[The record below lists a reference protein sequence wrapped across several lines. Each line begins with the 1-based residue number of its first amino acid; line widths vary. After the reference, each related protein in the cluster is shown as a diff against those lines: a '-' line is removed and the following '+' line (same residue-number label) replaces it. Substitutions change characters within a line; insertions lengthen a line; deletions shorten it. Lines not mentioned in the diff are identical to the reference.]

1 MTTRAQA
8 QAAVNSNI
16 TTNGAGAITG
26 AILNSDLLGIIASAT
41 GYQGVWSSSN
51 SYLTNDMVISSD
63 GLLYIA
69 LLDNTNQALTNTTY
83 WQQLAASNAGTV
95 TSVATGTGLTGGP
108 ITSTGTIS
116 LANTA
121 VSAGAYGSSTA
132 IPNFTVNGQ
141 GQLTAAGSSAVVAP
155 AGTLTDSTLASN
167 VLSSSL
173 TGVGTLTSGALGV
186 GFSPIGN
193 SSLANSSVT
202 INGSVVSLGGSTTV
216 SAAPSG
222 TAGGDLTGSYPNPT
236 LVAVGTAGSF
246 GSSTAI
252 PTLTT
257 DSKGRVT
264 SVTTNAV
271 IAPAG
276 TLSGTTLAGTVV
288 SSSLTSV
295 GTIGSGVWQG
305 TPVAVAYGGTG
316 TATPSLVAGSNVT
329 ITGSWPNQTI
339 NASGGGGGV
348 TTISFGTTGLTPGSA
363 TSGVVTVAGTL
374 ALANG
379 GTGQTTASAAFNA
392 LSPITSTGDLIIGN
406 GTNSATRL
414 GIGTNGYVLTS
425 NGTTATW
432 TPPASVS
439 GVTVGT
445 TTVSGA
451 TNGYLLYNNAGV
463 LGAVA
468 PSSSTIS
475 IGSPITGATNGYGL
489 YVNSSTQ
496 LGQFAYGT
504 GVFTALG
511 VAVGSAGAPVL
522 YNGALGTPSSG
533 TLTNATGLPLT
544 TGVTGILPVAN
555 GGTGVTSSTGANSV
569 ALRDSNANLTV
580 NALFQGF
587 TAVVAAGTTT
597 TLTAA
602 SNPAYVV
609 TGSGG
614 QTFQLPDATTLPA
627 GAQFSFNNNQTS
639 GTIVVKNNSGTTLLT
654 LQSGAF
660 AEAILLVNSPAAG
673 SWDTHNQAPS
683 NASWSTNTLSWA
695 GSYTSGTW
703 NGNVITGTYGGTGV
717 NNGASTI
724 TLGGNLTTS
733 GAFAT
738 TLTTTGTTNVTLPT
752 SGTLATTANTVAS
765 FSAGS
770 TGLTP
775 STATTGAVTLAGT
788 LNVGNGGTG
797 VTTTPTNG
805 QLLIGNGS
813 GYSVANLTAGT
824 NITITNSSG
833 GITIASSGG
842 GGSGTYSRTTVTAT
856 AGQTNFTVTYAV
868 GYIEVYLNGVLLS
881 PTDYNASSG
890 TVVVLA
896 TAAAVGDLVDLVV
909 FSGSISTGSST
920 GGNVFLADYFGGF

>member
-1 MTTRAQA
+1 MSTTRPQA
-8 QAAVNSNI
+8 TTLVNSNI
-16 TTNGAGAITG
+16 TTNGTGAIIG
-26 AILNSDLLGIIASAT
+26 AILNSDLIAMIQAST
-41 GYQGVWSSSN
+41 GYQGVWNSST
-51 SYLTNDMVISSD
+51 SYQANDMVISASS
-63 GLLYIA
+63 GGTLYIA
-69 LLDNTNQALTNTTY
+69 LLDNSNIALTNGTY
-83 WQQLAASNAGTV
+83 WQTLSSALS
-95 TSVATGTGLTGGP
+95 ATGVTP
-108 ITSTGTIS
+108 
-116 LANTA
+116 
-121 VSAGAYGSSTA
+121 GAYGSSTA
-132 IPNFTVNGQ
+132 IPNFTVNAQ
-141 GQLTAAGSSAVVAP
+141 GLLTAAGSSAVVAP
-155 AGTLTDSTLASN
+155 AGTLTGSTLASN

-173 TGVGTLTSGALGV
+173 TGVGTLTSGAIGA

-236 LVAVGTAGSF
+236 LVAVGTAGSY

-252 PTLTT
+252 TTLTI

-264 SVTTNAV
+264 TVTTNAV

-316 TATPSLVAGSNVT
+316 TATPSLVAGSNIT
-329 ITGSWPNQTI
+329 ISGSWPNQTI
-339 NASGGGGGV
+339 NSTASGGV
-348 TTISFGTTGLTPGSA
+348 TTISFGSTGLTPSSA
-363 TSGVVTVAGTL
+363 TAGAVTVAGTL
-374 ALANG
+374 AVANG

-392 LSPITSTGDLIIGN
+392 LSPVTTTGDLIIGN

-414 GIGTNGYVLTS
+414 GIGANGYVLTS

-432 TPPASVS
+432 TSPASVS

-468 PSSSTIS
+468 PSSASIS
-475 IGSPITGATNGYGL
+475 IGSPITGGTNGYGL

-504 GVFTALG
+504 GIFAALG

-533 TLTNATGLPLT
+533 TLTNVTGLPLT

-587 TAVVAAGTTT
+587 TVVAAAGTTT

-673 SWDTHNQAPS
+673 SWDTHNQAPT

-695 GSYTSGTW
+695 GSYTNGTW
-703 NGNVITGTYGGTGV
+703 NGAVIGPAYGGTGV
-717 NNGASTI
+717 ANNAAST
-724 TLGGNLTTS
+724 LTIS
-733 GAFAT
+733 GAYGT
-738 TLTTTGTTNVTLPT
+738 TLTVSGTTALTLPT
-752 SGTLATTANTVAS
+752 SGYLISSVSALGANPVTGTPSSTTYLRGDGTWATPAGGGSSVPTGGGTDAIFYNNGQTVNTSYTIPTGQNSGTFGPITIAAAATVTVP
-765 FSAGS
+765 AGS
-770 TGLTP
+770 TW
-775 STATTGAVTLAGT
+775 
-788 LNVGNGGTG
+788 
-797 VTTTPTNG
+797 
-805 QLLIGNGS
+805 
-813 GYSVANLTAGT
+813 
-824 NITITNSSG
+824 
-833 GITIASSGG
+833 
-842 GGSGTYSRTTVTAT
+842 
-856 AGQTNFTVTYAV
+856 
-868 GYIEVYLNGVLLS
+868 
-881 PTDYNASSG
+881 
-890 TVVVLA
+890 
-896 TAAAVGDLVDLVV
+896 
-909 FSGSISTGSST
+909 SI
-920 GGNVFLADYFGGF
+920 V

>member
-1 MTTRAQA
+1 MSTTRPQA
-8 QAAVNSNI
+8 TTLVNSNI
-16 TTNGAGAITG
+16 TTNGTGAIIG
-26 AILNSDLLGIIASAT
+26 AILNSDLIAMIQAST
-41 GYQGVWSSSN
+41 GYQGVWNSST
-51 SYLTNDMVISSD
+51 SYQANDMVISASS
-63 GLLYIA
+63 GGTLYIA
-69 LLDNTNQALTNTTY
+69 LLDNSNIALTNGTY
-83 WQQLAASNAGTV
+83 WQTLSSALS
-95 TSVATGTGLTGGP
+95 ATGVTP
-108 ITSTGTIS
+108 
-116 LANTA
+116 
-121 VSAGAYGSSTA
+121 GAYGSSTA
-132 IPNFTVNGQ
+132 IPNFTVNAQ
-141 GQLTAAGSSAVVAP
+141 GLLTAAGSSAVVAP
-155 AGTLTDSTLASN
+155 AGTLTGSTLASN

-173 TGVGTLTSGALGV
+173 TGVGTLTSGAIGA

-236 LVAVGTAGSF
+236 LVAVGTAGSY

-252 PTLTT
+252 PTLTI

-264 SVTTNAV
+264 TVTTNAV

-316 TATPSLVAGSNVT
+316 TATPSLVAGSNIT
-329 ITGSWPNQTI
+329 ISGSWPNQTI
-339 NASGGGGGV
+339 NSTASGGV
-348 TTISFGTTGLTPGSA
+348 TTISFGSTGLTPSSA
-363 TSGVVTVAGTL
+363 TAGAVTVAGTL
-374 ALANG
+374 AVANG

-392 LSPITSTGDLIIGN
+392 LSPVTTTGDLIIGN

-414 GIGTNGYVLTS
+414 GIGANGYVLTS

-432 TPPASVS
+432 TSPASTS
-439 GVTVGT
+439 GVTIGT

-468 PSSSTIS
+468 PSSASIS
-475 IGSPITGATNGYGL
+475 IGSPITGGTNGYGL

-504 GVFTALG
+504 GIFAALG

-533 TLTNATGLPLT
+533 TLTNVTGLPLT

-587 TAVVAAGTTT
+587 TVVAAAGTTT

-673 SWDTHNQAPS
+673 SWDTHNQAPT

-695 GSYTSGTW
+695 GSYTNWTW
-703 NGNVITGTYGGTGV
+703 NGAVIGPAYGGTGV
-717 NNGASTI
+717 ANNAAST
-724 TLGGNLTTS
+724 LTIS
-733 GAFAT
+733 GAYGT
-738 TLTTTGTTNVTLPT
+738 TLTVSGTTALTLPT
-752 SGTLATTANTVAS
+752 SGYLISSVSALGANPVTGTPSSTTYLRGDGTWATPAGGGSSVPTGGGTDAIFYNNGQTVNTSYTIPTGQNSGTFGPITIAAAATVTVP
-765 FSAGS
+765 AGS
-770 TGLTP
+770 TW
-775 STATTGAVTLAGT
+775 
-788 LNVGNGGTG
+788 
-797 VTTTPTNG
+797 
-805 QLLIGNGS
+805 
-813 GYSVANLTAGT
+813 
-824 NITITNSSG
+824 
-833 GITIASSGG
+833 
-842 GGSGTYSRTTVTAT
+842 
-856 AGQTNFTVTYAV
+856 
-868 GYIEVYLNGVLLS
+868 
-881 PTDYNASSG
+881 
-890 TVVVLA
+890 
-896 TAAAVGDLVDLVV
+896 
-909 FSGSISTGSST
+909 SI
-920 GGNVFLADYFGGF
+920 V

>member
-1 MTTRAQA
+1 MSTTRPQA
-8 QAAVNSNI
+8 TTLVNSNI
-16 TTNGAGAITG
+16 TTNGTGAIIG
-26 AILNSDLLGIIASAT
+26 AILNSDLIAMIQAST
-41 GYQGVWSSSN
+41 GYQGVWNSST
-51 SYLTNDMVISSD
+51 SYQANDMVISASS
-63 GLLYIA
+63 GGTLYIA
-69 LLDNTNQALTNTTY
+69 LLDNSNIALTNGTY
-83 WQQLAASNAGTV
+83 WQTLSSALS
-95 TSVATGTGLTGGP
+95 ATGVTP
-108 ITSTGTIS
+108 
-116 LANTA
+116 
-121 VSAGAYGSSTA
+121 GAYGSSTA
-132 IPNFTVNGQ
+132 IPNFTVNAQ
-141 GQLTAAGSSAVVAP
+141 GLLTAAGSSAVVAP
-155 AGTLTDSTLASN
+155 AGTLTGSTLASN

-173 TGVGTLTSGALGV
+173 TGVGTLTSGAIGA

-236 LVAVGTAGSF
+236 LVAVGTAGSY

-252 PTLTT
+252 TTLTI

-264 SVTTNAV
+264 TVTTNAV

-316 TATPSLVAGSNVT
+316 TATPSLVAGSNIT
-329 ITGSWPNQTI
+329 ISGSWPNQTI
-339 NASGGGGGV
+339 NSTASGGV
-348 TTISFGTTGLTPGSA
+348 TTISFGSTGLTPSSA
-363 TSGVVTVAGTL
+363 TAGAVTVAGTL
-374 ALANG
+374 AVANG

-392 LSPITSTGDLIIGN
+392 LSPVTTTGDLIIGN

-414 GIGTNGYVLTS
+414 GIGANGYVLTS

-432 TPPASVS
+432 TSPASVS

-468 PSSSTIS
+468 PSSASIS
-475 IGSPITGATNGYGL
+475 IGSPITGGTNGYGL

-504 GVFTALG
+504 GIFAALG

-533 TLTNATGLPLT
+533 TLTNVTGLPLT

-587 TAVVAAGTTT
+587 TVVAAAGTTT

-695 GSYTSGTW
+695 GSYTNGTW
-703 NGNVITGTYGGTGV
+703 NGAVVGPAYGGTGV
-717 NNGASTI
+717 ANNAAST
-724 TLGGNLTTS
+724 LTIS
-733 GAFAT
+733 GAYGT
-738 TLTTTGTTNVTLPT
+738 TLTVSGTTALTLPT
-752 SGTLATTANTVAS
+752 SGYLISSVSALGANPVTGTPSSTTYLRGDGTWATPAGGGSSVPTGGGTDAIFYNNGQTVNTSYTIPTGQNSGTFGPITIAAAATVTVP
-765 FSAGS
+765 AGS
-770 TGLTP
+770 TW
-775 STATTGAVTLAGT
+775 
-788 LNVGNGGTG
+788 
-797 VTTTPTNG
+797 
-805 QLLIGNGS
+805 
-813 GYSVANLTAGT
+813 
-824 NITITNSSG
+824 
-833 GITIASSGG
+833 
-842 GGSGTYSRTTVTAT
+842 
-856 AGQTNFTVTYAV
+856 
-868 GYIEVYLNGVLLS
+868 
-881 PTDYNASSG
+881 
-890 TVVVLA
+890 
-896 TAAAVGDLVDLVV
+896 
-909 FSGSISTGSST
+909 SI
-920 GGNVFLADYFGGF
+920 V

>member
-1 MTTRAQA
+1 MSTTRPQA
-8 QAAVNSNI
+8 TTLVNSNI
-16 TTNGAGAITG
+16 TTNGTGAIIG
-26 AILNSDLLGIIASAT
+26 AILNSDLIAMIQAST
-41 GYQGVWSSSN
+41 GYQGVWNSST
-51 SYLTNDMVISSD
+51 SYQANDMVISASS
-63 GLLYIA
+63 GGTLYIA
-69 LLDNTNQALTNTTY
+69 LLDNSNIALTNGTY
-83 WQQLAASNAGTV
+83 WQTLSSALS
-95 TSVATGTGLTGGP
+95 ATGVTP
-108 ITSTGTIS
+108 
-116 LANTA
+116 
-121 VSAGAYGSSTA
+121 GAYGSSTA
-132 IPNFTVNGQ
+132 IPNFTVNAQ
-141 GQLTAAGSSAVVAP
+141 GLLTAAGSSAVVAP
-155 AGTLTDSTLASN
+155 AGTLTGSTLASN

-173 TGVGTLTSGALGV
+173 TGVGTLTSGAIGA

-236 LVAVGTAGSF
+236 LVAVGTAGSY

-252 PTLTT
+252 TTLTI

-264 SVTTNAV
+264 AVTTNAV

-316 TATPSLVAGSNVT
+316 TATPSLVAGSNIT
-329 ITGSWPNQTI
+329 ISGSWPNQTI
-339 NASGGGGGV
+339 NSTASGGV
-348 TTISFGTTGLTPGSA
+348 TTISFGSTGLTPSSA
-363 TSGVVTVAGTL
+363 TAGAVTVAGTL
-374 ALANG
+374 AVANG

-392 LSPITSTGDLIIGN
+392 LSPVTTTGDLIIGN

-414 GIGTNGYVLTS
+414 GIGANGYVLTS

-432 TPPASVS
+432 TSPASTS
-439 GVTVGT
+439 GVTIGT

-468 PSSSTIS
+468 PSSASIS
-475 IGSPITGATNGYGL
+475 IGSPITGGTNGYGL

-504 GVFTALG
+504 GIFAALG

-533 TLTNATGLPLT
+533 TLTNVTGLPLT

-555 GGTGVTSSTGANSV
+555 GGTGVTSSTGASSV

-587 TAVVAAGTTT
+587 TVVAAAGTTT

-673 SWDTHNQAPS
+673 SWDTHNQAPT

-695 GSYTSGTW
+695 GSYTNGTW
-703 NGNVITGTYGGTGV
+703 NGAVIGPAYGGTGV
-717 NNGASTI
+717 ANNAAST
-724 TLGGNLTTS
+724 LTIS
-733 GAFAT
+733 GAYGT
-738 TLTTTGTTNVTLPT
+738 TLTVSGTTALTLPT
-752 SGTLATTANTVAS
+752 SGYLISSVSALGANPVTGTPSSTTYLRGDGTWATPAGGGSSVPTGGGTDAIFYNNGQTVNTSYTIPTGQNSGTFGPITIAAAATVTVP
-765 FSAGS
+765 AGS
-770 TGLTP
+770 TW
-775 STATTGAVTLAGT
+775 
-788 LNVGNGGTG
+788 
-797 VTTTPTNG
+797 
-805 QLLIGNGS
+805 
-813 GYSVANLTAGT
+813 
-824 NITITNSSG
+824 
-833 GITIASSGG
+833 
-842 GGSGTYSRTTVTAT
+842 
-856 AGQTNFTVTYAV
+856 
-868 GYIEVYLNGVLLS
+868 
-881 PTDYNASSG
+881 
-890 TVVVLA
+890 
-896 TAAAVGDLVDLVV
+896 
-909 FSGSISTGSST
+909 SI
-920 GGNVFLADYFGGF
+920 V

>member
-1 MTTRAQA
+1 MSTTRPQA
-8 QAAVNSNI
+8 TTLVNSNI
-16 TTNGAGAITG
+16 TTNGTGAIIG
-26 AILNSDLLGIIASAT
+26 AILNSDLIAMIQAST
-41 GYQGVWSSSN
+41 GYQGVWNSST
-51 SYLTNDMVISSD
+51 SYQANDMVISASS
-63 GLLYIA
+63 GGTLYIA
-69 LLDNTNQALTNTTY
+69 LLDNSNIALTNGTY
-83 WQQLAASNAGTV
+83 WQTLSSALS
-95 TSVATGTGLTGGP
+95 ATGVTP
-108 ITSTGTIS
+108 
-116 LANTA
+116 
-121 VSAGAYGSSTA
+121 GAYGSSTA
-132 IPNFTVNGQ
+132 IPNFTVNAQ
-141 GQLTAAGSSAVVAP
+141 GLLTAAGSSAVVAP
-155 AGTLTDSTLASN
+155 AGTLTGSTLASN

-173 TGVGTLTSGALGV
+173 TGVGTLTSGAIGA

-236 LVAVGTAGSF
+236 LVAVGTAGSY

-252 PTLTT
+252 TTLTI

-264 SVTTNAV
+264 TVTTNAV

-316 TATPSLVAGSNVT
+316 TATPSLVAGSNIT
-329 ITGSWPNQTI
+329 ISGSWPNQTI
-339 NASGGGGGV
+339 NSTASGGV
-348 TTISFGTTGLTPGSA
+348 TTISFGSTGLTPSSA

-374 ALANG
+374 AVANG

-392 LSPITSTGDLIIGN
+392 LSPVTTTGDLIIGN

-414 GIGTNGYVLTS
+414 GIGANGYVLTS

-432 TPPASVS
+432 TSPASVS

-468 PSSSTIS
+468 PSSASIS
-475 IGSPITGATNGYGL
+475 IGSPITGGTNGYGL

-504 GVFTALG
+504 GIFAALG

-533 TLTNATGLPLT
+533 TLTNVTGLPLT

-555 GGTGVTSSTGANSV
+555 GGTGVTSSTGASSV

-587 TAVVAAGTTT
+587 TVVAAAGTTT

-695 GSYTSGTW
+695 GSYTNGTW
-703 NGNVITGTYGGTGV
+703 NGAVVGPAYGGTGV
-717 NNGASTI
+717 ANNAAST
-724 TLGGNLTTS
+724 LTIS
-733 GAFAT
+733 GAYGT
-738 TLTTTGTTNVTLPT
+738 TLTVSGTTALTLPT
-752 SGTLATTANTVAS
+752 SGYLISSVSALGANPVTGTPSSTTYLRGDGTWATPAGGGSSVPTGGGTDAIFYNNGQTVNTSYTIPTGQNSGTFGPITIAAAATVTVP
-765 FSAGS
+765 AGS
-770 TGLTP
+770 TW
-775 STATTGAVTLAGT
+775 
-788 LNVGNGGTG
+788 
-797 VTTTPTNG
+797 
-805 QLLIGNGS
+805 
-813 GYSVANLTAGT
+813 
-824 NITITNSSG
+824 
-833 GITIASSGG
+833 
-842 GGSGTYSRTTVTAT
+842 
-856 AGQTNFTVTYAV
+856 
-868 GYIEVYLNGVLLS
+868 
-881 PTDYNASSG
+881 
-890 TVVVLA
+890 
-896 TAAAVGDLVDLVV
+896 
-909 FSGSISTGSST
+909 SI
-920 GGNVFLADYFGGF
+920 V

>member
-1 MTTRAQA
+1 MSTTRPQA
-8 QAAVNSNI
+8 TTLVNSNI
-16 TTNGAGAITG
+16 TTNGTGAIIG
-26 AILNSDLLGIIASAT
+26 AILNSDLIAMIQAST
-41 GYQGVWSSSN
+41 GYQGVWNSST
-51 SYLTNDMVISSD
+51 SYQANDMVISASS
-63 GLLYIA
+63 GGTLYIA
-69 LLDNTNQALTNTTY
+69 LLDNSNIALTNGTY
-83 WQQLAASNAGTV
+83 WQTLSSALS
-95 TSVATGTGLTGGP
+95 ATGVTP
-108 ITSTGTIS
+108 
-116 LANTA
+116 
-121 VSAGAYGSSTA
+121 GAYGSSTA
-132 IPNFTVNGQ
+132 IPNFTVNAQ
-141 GQLTAAGSSAVVAP
+141 GLLTAAGSSAVVAP
-155 AGTLTDSTLASN
+155 AGTLTGSTLASN

-173 TGVGTLTSGALGV
+173 TGVGTLTSGAIGA

-236 LVAVGTAGSF
+236 LVAVGTAGSY

-252 PTLTT
+252 TTLTI

-264 SVTTNAV
+264 TVTTNAV

-316 TATPSLVAGSNVT
+316 TATPSLVAGSNIT
-329 ITGSWPNQTI
+329 ISGSWPNQTI
-339 NASGGGGGV
+339 NSTASGGV
-348 TTISFGTTGLTPGSA
+348 TTISFGSTGLTPSSA

-374 ALANG
+374 AVANG

-392 LSPITSTGDLIIGN
+392 LSPVTTTGDLIIGN

-414 GIGTNGYVLTS
+414 GIGANGYVLTS

-432 TPPASVS
+432 TSPASVS

-468 PSSSTIS
+468 PSSASIS
-475 IGSPITGATNGYGL
+475 IGSPITGGTNGYGL

-504 GVFTALG
+504 GIFAALG

-533 TLTNATGLPLT
+533 TLTNVTGLPLT

-587 TAVVAAGTTT
+587 TVVAAAGTTT

-673 SWDTHNQAPS
+673 SWDTHNQAPT

-695 GSYTSGTW
+695 GSYTNGTW
-703 NGNVITGTYGGTGV
+703 NGAVIGPAYGGTGV
-717 NNGASTI
+717 ANNAAST
-724 TLGGNLTTS
+724 LTIS
-733 GAFAT
+733 GAYGT
-738 TLTTTGTTNVTLPT
+738 TLTVSGTTALTLPT
-752 SGTLATTANTVAS
+752 SGYLISSVSALGANPVTGTPSSTTYLRGDGTWATPAGGGSSVPTGGGTDAIFYNNGQTVNTSYTIPTGQNSGTFGPITIAAAATVTVP
-765 FSAGS
+765 AGS
-770 TGLTP
+770 TW
-775 STATTGAVTLAGT
+775 
-788 LNVGNGGTG
+788 
-797 VTTTPTNG
+797 
-805 QLLIGNGS
+805 
-813 GYSVANLTAGT
+813 
-824 NITITNSSG
+824 
-833 GITIASSGG
+833 
-842 GGSGTYSRTTVTAT
+842 
-856 AGQTNFTVTYAV
+856 
-868 GYIEVYLNGVLLS
+868 
-881 PTDYNASSG
+881 
-890 TVVVLA
+890 
-896 TAAAVGDLVDLVV
+896 
-909 FSGSISTGSST
+909 SI
-920 GGNVFLADYFGGF
+920 V

>member
-1 MTTRAQA
+1 MSTTRPQA
-8 QAAVNSNI
+8 TTLVNSNI
-16 TTNGAGAITG
+16 TTNGTGAIIG
-26 AILNSDLLGIIASAT
+26 AILNSDLIAMIQAST
-41 GYQGVWSSSN
+41 GYQGVWNSST
-51 SYLTNDMVISSD
+51 SYQANDMVISASS
-63 GLLYIA
+63 GGTLYIA
-69 LLDNTNQALTNTTY
+69 LLDNSNIALTNGTY
-83 WQQLAASNAGTV
+83 WQTLSSALS
-95 TSVATGTGLTGGP
+95 ATGVTP
-108 ITSTGTIS
+108 
-116 LANTA
+116 
-121 VSAGAYGSSTA
+121 GAYGSSTA
-132 IPNFTVNGQ
+132 IPNFTVNAQ
-141 GQLTAAGSSAVVAP
+141 GLLTAAGSSAVVAP
-155 AGTLTDSTLASN
+155 AGTLTGSTLASN

-173 TGVGTLTSGALGV
+173 TGVGTLTSGAIGA

-236 LVAVGTAGSF
+236 LVAVGTAGSY

-252 PTLTT
+252 TTLTI

-264 SVTTNAV
+264 AVTTNAV

-316 TATPSLVAGSNVT
+316 TATPSLVAGSNIT
-329 ITGSWPNQTI
+329 ISGSWPNQTI
-339 NASGGGGGV
+339 NSTASGGV
-348 TTISFGTTGLTPGSA
+348 TTISFGSTGLTPSSA
-363 TSGVVTVAGTL
+363 TAGAVTVAGTL
-374 ALANG
+374 AVANG

-392 LSPITSTGDLIIGN
+392 LSPVTTTGDLIIGN

-414 GIGTNGYVLTS
+414 GIGANGYVLTS

-432 TPPASVS
+432 TSPASVS

-468 PSSSTIS
+468 PSSASIS
-475 IGSPITGATNGYGL
+475 IGSPITGGTNGYGL

-504 GVFTALG
+504 GIFAALG

-533 TLTNATGLPLT
+533 TLTNVTGLPLT

-580 NALFQGF
+580 NALFQSF
-587 TAVVAAGTTT
+587 TVVAAAGTTT

-673 SWDTHNQAPS
+673 SWDTHNQAPT

-695 GSYTSGTW
+695 GSYTNGTW
-703 NGNVITGTYGGTGV
+703 NGAVIGPAYGGTGV
-717 NNGASTI
+717 ANNAAST
-724 TLGGNLTTS
+724 LTIS
-733 GAFAT
+733 GAYGT
-738 TLTTTGTTNVTLPT
+738 TLTVSGTTALTLPT
-752 SGTLATTANTVAS
+752 SGYLISSVSALGANPVTGTPSSTTYLRGDGTWATPAGGGSSVPTGGGTDAIFYNNGQTVNTSYTIPTGQNSGTFGPITIAAAATVTVP
-765 FSAGS
+765 AGS
-770 TGLTP
+770 TW
-775 STATTGAVTLAGT
+775 
-788 LNVGNGGTG
+788 
-797 VTTTPTNG
+797 
-805 QLLIGNGS
+805 
-813 GYSVANLTAGT
+813 
-824 NITITNSSG
+824 
-833 GITIASSGG
+833 
-842 GGSGTYSRTTVTAT
+842 
-856 AGQTNFTVTYAV
+856 
-868 GYIEVYLNGVLLS
+868 
-881 PTDYNASSG
+881 
-890 TVVVLA
+890 
-896 TAAAVGDLVDLVV
+896 
-909 FSGSISTGSST
+909 SI
-920 GGNVFLADYFGGF
+920 V

>member
-1 MTTRAQA
+1 MSTTRPQA
-8 QAAVNSNI
+8 TTLVNSNI
-16 TTNGAGAITG
+16 TTNGTGAIIG
-26 AILNSDLLGIIASAT
+26 AILNSDLIAMIQAST
-41 GYQGVWSSSN
+41 GYQGVWNSST
-51 SYLTNDMVISSD
+51 SYQANDMVISASS
-63 GLLYIA
+63 GGTLYIA
-69 LLDNTNQALTNTTY
+69 LLDNSNIALTNGTY
-83 WQQLAASNAGTV
+83 WQTLSSALS
-95 TSVATGTGLTGGP
+95 ATGVTP
-108 ITSTGTIS
+108 
-116 LANTA
+116 
-121 VSAGAYGSSTA
+121 GAYGSSTA
-132 IPNFTVNGQ
+132 IPNFTVNAQ
-141 GQLTAAGSSAVVAP
+141 GLLTAAGSSAVVAP
-155 AGTLTDSTLASN
+155 AGTLTGSTLASN

-173 TGVGTLTSGALGV
+173 TGVGTLTSGAIGA

-236 LVAVGTAGSF
+236 LVAVGTAGSY

-252 PTLTT
+252 TTLTI

-264 SVTTNAV
+264 TVTTNAV

-316 TATPSLVAGSNVT
+316 TATPSLVAGSNIT
-329 ITGSWPNQTI
+329 ISGSWPNQTI
-339 NASGGGGGV
+339 NSTASGGV
-348 TTISFGTTGLTPGSA
+348 TTISFGSTGLTPSSA

-374 ALANG
+374 AVANG

-392 LSPITSTGDLIIGN
+392 LSPVTTTGDLIIGN

-414 GIGTNGYVLTS
+414 GIGANGYVLTS

-432 TPPASVS
+432 TSPASVS

-468 PSSSTIS
+468 PSSASIS
-475 IGSPITGATNGYGL
+475 IGSPITGGTNGYGL

-504 GVFTALG
+504 GIFAALG

-533 TLTNATGLPLT
+533 TLTNVTGLPLT

-555 GGTGVTSSTGANSV
+555 GGTGVTSSTGASSV

-587 TAVVAAGTTT
+587 TVVAAAGTTT

-673 SWDTHNQAPS
+673 SWDTHNQAPT

-695 GSYTSGTW
+695 GSYTNGTW
-703 NGNVITGTYGGTGV
+703 NGAVIGPAYGGTGV
-717 NNGASTI
+717 ANNAAST
-724 TLGGNLTTS
+724 LTIS
-733 GAFAT
+733 GAYGT
-738 TLTTTGTTNVTLPT
+738 TLTVSGTTALTLPT
-752 SGTLATTANTVAS
+752 SGYLISSVSALGANPVTGTPSSTTYLRGDGTWATPAGGGSSVPTGGGTDAIFYNNGQTVNTSYTIPTGQNSGTFGPITIAAAATVTVP
-765 FSAGS
+765 AGS
-770 TGLTP
+770 TW
-775 STATTGAVTLAGT
+775 
-788 LNVGNGGTG
+788 
-797 VTTTPTNG
+797 
-805 QLLIGNGS
+805 
-813 GYSVANLTAGT
+813 
-824 NITITNSSG
+824 
-833 GITIASSGG
+833 
-842 GGSGTYSRTTVTAT
+842 
-856 AGQTNFTVTYAV
+856 
-868 GYIEVYLNGVLLS
+868 
-881 PTDYNASSG
+881 
-890 TVVVLA
+890 
-896 TAAAVGDLVDLVV
+896 
-909 FSGSISTGSST
+909 SI
-920 GGNVFLADYFGGF
+920 V